1 VLVRSWNVYHGNSS
15 PPGRRTHLDEMIAL
29 ATADDPDVVCF
40 QEVPAWAV
48 GRFTAGDV
56 AAPPHL
62 GPLPIPAD
70 LGRRLT
76 ATHPGLFRSAFAGQ
90 GNAVHVG
97 SRLRVLRRAV
107 QILNPHRVRAD
118 AARTLALDLVA
129 RLAWAKERRVVQALR
144 LRHDDGR
151 TFLVANMHCTSSRD
165 ARLPAVELERAVAF
179 ALAQAEEND
188 VVVLAGDLNLRGSN
202 AALLALTDG
211 RFGFSEPAAGIDH
224 ILVRGAAASGL
235 RVWAPERRLRN
246 GVLLSDHTPV
256 EIEIG

>member
-29 ATADDPDVVCF
+29 ATADDPDVVCL
-40 QEVPAWAV
+40 QEVPAWAI

-62 GPLPIPAD
+62 GPLPIPAG

-76 ATHPGLFRSAFAGQ
+76 ATHPGLLRSAFAGQ
-90 GNAVHVG
+90 ANAVQVG
-97 SRLRVLRRAV
+97 RRLRVLRRAV
-107 QILNPHRVRAD
+107 QILNPHPVRAA
-118 AARTLALDLVA
+118 AARKLALDLVA
-129 RLAWAKERRVVQALR
+129 RLAWAKERRIVQALR

-151 TFLVANMHCTSSRD
+151 TFLVANMHCTSARD
-165 ARLPAVELERAVAF
+165 ARLPAVELERAATF
-179 ALAQAEEND
+179 ALAQAEDDD
-188 VVVLAGDLNLRGSN
+188 VVVLAGDFNLRGSN
-202 AALLALTDG
+202 AAVLALTDG
-211 RFGFSEPAAGIDH
+211 RWGFSPPAAGIDH
-224 ILVRGAAASGL
+224 VLVRGAPVSEL
-235 RVWAPERRLRN
+235 RVWPHKRRVQG